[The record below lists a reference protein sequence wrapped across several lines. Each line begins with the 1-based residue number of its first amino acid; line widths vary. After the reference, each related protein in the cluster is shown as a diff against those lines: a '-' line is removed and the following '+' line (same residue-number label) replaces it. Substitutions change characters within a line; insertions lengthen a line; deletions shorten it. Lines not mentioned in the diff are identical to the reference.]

1 MTVLRSEREII
12 TEHIVRNYLTTDDH
26 LGRLE
31 FPDRG
36 LKAVRRMTGALVV
49 EGWLKKRHLDL
60 THKYYQLSYRAVR
73 KLKENK
79 RLAEPLGVKGLLN
92 AVGVLAFSA
101 NCGVRRFTFREFSA
115 QYPELYRPGLPASNY
130 YVDQEGD
137 AHRIGFIQVDY
148 GNPPR
153 AILKKVRRTIAH
165 RHAIDAFRQLITA
178 GGFVVTVVTSTPGK
192 KADIEEVLR
201 DERGEVRFRV
211 EVAEELA
218 PLLIRRV

>member
-12 TEHIVRNYLTTDDH
+12 TEHVRRNHITTDDH
-26 LGRLE
+26 LRRLD
-31 FPDRG
+31 FSDRS
-36 LKAVRRMTGALVV
+36 LKAVRRMTGSLVA
-49 EGWLKKRHLDL
+49 EGWLKKRRLDQ

-79 RLAEPLGVKGLLN
+79 RLAEPLGVKGLMN
-92 AVGVLAFSA
+92 AVGVLAFAA
-101 NCGVRRFTFREFSA
+101 NRGVKRYTFREFSA
-115 QYPELYRPGLPASNY
+115 EYPELYRPGLPASNY
-130 YVDQEGD
+130 YIDREGD
-137 AHRIGFIQVDY
+137 AHRLGFIQVDY

-165 RHAIDAFRQLITA
+165 RYAIDAFRELITA
-178 GGFVVTVVTSTPGK
+178 GGFIVTVVTATPGK
-192 KADIEEVLR
+192 KADIEGVLG

-211 EVAEELA
+211 EVAEELT